1 MKKEATKEKILQ
13 KALEL
18 FSTYGYDAVSVGT
31 IADAVGIKAP
41 SLYNHFESKKAIFD
55 AIVEATATQYEK
67 DTAKIDIHVAD
78 FSKDVDIFKNA
89 TKAALFEKVEQIF
102 DYSIHNE
109 AIARFRRML
118 TIEQFR
124 SAELSTLFTQRYFEK
139 LIAYHAELFKS
150 LIASGI
156 IKENDPRALAL
167 MYVSPI
173 LTLIS
178 VCDRHPEKEA
188 ECKKMLASHVGL
200 FFDTYSLKKED

>member
-1 MKKEATKEKILQ
+1 MKKEATKEKILK

-55 AIVEATATQYEK
+55 AIVEATAAQYEK

-78 FSKDVDIFKNA
+78 FSKDIDIFKNA

-102 DYSIHNE
+102 DYSLHNE
-109 AIARFRRML
+109 DIARFRRML

-124 SAELSTLFTQRYFEK
+124 SPELSTLFTQRYFEK
-139 LIAYHAELFKS
+139 LVAYHTELFKS
-150 LIASGI
+150 LIASGV
-156 IKENDPRALAL
+156 IKKTDPQALAL
-167 MYVSPI
+167 MYTSPI

-178 VCDRHPEKEA
+178 VCDRHPEKES
-188 ECKKMLASHVGL
+188 ECKKMLISHVGL
-200 FFDTYSLKKED
+200 FFDTYSLKRED